1 MSQPPFQPPP
11 QPPQPPQQPPQPPQA
26 PQSSYNPYSQPG
38 PPPQQPPH
46 QQLPQQQSAFGPPP
60 VPGQPPTQPM
70 QPMQHATP
78 YPSVPFGQGQTGTG
92 NAGNAFGAILLGF
105 VVSFVI
111 SLVYVGIN
119 LATYKEQST
128 TVGNTLYLLHALL
141 NGAAVGALAGTVGRG
156 SNGARVGAAIIAVLG
171 TFFGYTNTVVSLFL
185 KDGSLM
191 PLKYMLE
198 DNPLYPAK
206 AWWDTQGGGVDWFSL
221 LGLPLAAAA
230 AWGLAHLIGDKGRRA

>member
-11 QPPQPPQQPPQPPQA
+11 LPPQPPQQPPQPPQA

-38 PPPQQPPH
+38 PPQQPPQ
-46 QQLPQQQSAFGPPP
+46 QQLPQQQPAFGPPP
-60 VPGQPPTQPM
+60 VPGQPPM

-78 YPSVPFGQGQTGTG
+78 YPAAPFGQGQSGTG

-128 TVGNTLYLLHALL
+128 TVSNALYLLHALL

-191 PLKYMLE
+191 PLRYMLE

-230 AWGLAHLIGDKGRRA
+230 AWGLAYLIGNKGRTA